1 MQTFLTV
8 ENNYTASAK
17 TLDDKRLGKQR
28 VEAYQILR
36 TLLGKSEGWKNH
48 PAVLMWAGY
57 EECLFV
63 YAAAVVQVWKN
74 RGYKDTIQEKLHQLN
89 LEYGFTDLLQKGS
102 SMYPPWMND
111 KLVSSHRQ
119 VLLYKNPE
127 HYKQFGWT
135 EEPKYEYWWPTHH
148 KGEW

>member
-1 MQTFLTV
+1 MQTFLTTRG
-8 ENNYTASAK
+8 YSSSAD

-28 VEAYQILR
+28 VEVYQILR

-48 PAVLMWAGY
+48 PAVQMWAGY
-57 EECLFV
+57 EDQLWGYGICV
-63 YAAAVVQVWKN
+63 CMSWRS
-74 RGYKDTIQEKLHQLN
+74 RGFKDTIYDKLQLLRDEFGLSLDTQN
-89 LEYGFTDLLQKGS
+89 L
-102 SMYPPWMND
+102 YPPWLNY
-111 KLVSSHRQ
+111 KLISSHRQ